1 MLERELEH
9 HQDEIGDADDHV
21 EEVDREGDV
30 EDKIE
35 EVEVEVRRV
44 VQVVQVVPAVVVQ
57 SRVSAPAIV
66 LLMSSSGRSRPGL
79 ESVPVASPQ
88 KTK

>member
-1 MLERELEH
+1 MRAALERELQH

-44 VQVVQVVPAVVVQ
+44 VQVVQVVPAVVVSV
-57 SRVSAPAIV
+57 SR
-66 LLMSSSGRSRPGL
+66 LRPGDR
-79 ESVPVASPQ
+79 VVDV
-88 KTK
+88 